1 MTQYIVE
8 PKSRHD
14 IRTLTRNF
22 RGLLGL
28 DDEIRFPIVESLDV
42 LSEVLPGF
50 NYEIIE
56 DDQLPAEIHAD
67 TDILTGNVRIK
78 QSIYERACN
87 GEGRDRMTIAHEIG
101 HFVMLRI
108 CGFKLERNFSGKAV
122 DTCRDPEWQA
132 KCFAGE
138 LLVPAHLVKDM
149 NTVEI
154 SKRCGVSL
162 DAAEIQYKK
171 LRKDD
176 AY

>member
-1 MTQYIVE
+1 MTQYMVE

-14 IRTLTRNF
+14 IRTLANNF

-28 DDEIRFPIVESLDV
+28 DNQIFFSIVELLDI
-42 LSEVLPGF
+42 LPEILPGF
-50 NYEIIE
+50 NYELVE

-67 TDILTGNVRIK
+67 TDILTGNIRIR

-101 HFVMLRI
+101 HFIMLRI
-108 CGFKLERNFSGKAV
+108 CGYKLERNFNGKAI

-149 NTVEI
+149 NTFEI
-154 SKRCGVSL
+154 SECYGVSL
-162 DAAEIQYKK
+162 DAAEVQYKK